1 MTRKD
6 TAKATT
12 KDTKVA
18 APAENPSARSTPEPE
33 QKSAVPSKKAT
44 TAKPPTIKRE
54 VSSIFKSFAKAK
66 PKAPEKDTEDSAQ
79 PSPAGT
85 PAKTAAEDGKIK
97 LLRVLHDV
105 ADYIIDIMGGLSE
118 EEEAGDDDA
127 AMLNEGALDAPV
139 DTAGKSRKE
148 REEELRA
155 MMEVDGT
162 STASCL

>member
-1 MTRKD
+1 MTKKD

-18 APAENPSARSTPEPE
+18 VPTEYPSAKSTPEPE
-33 QKSAVPSKKAT
+33 QKSAVSSKKAT

-66 PKAPEKDTEDSAQ
+66 PKAPEQDTEDSAQ
-79 PSPAGT
+79 PSSAGT
-85 PAKTAAEDGKIK
+85 PAETTAEDGKRK
-97 LLRVLHDV
+97 LLRVLHDI
-105 ADYIIDIMGGLSE
+105 ADFIIDIMGGLSD
-118 EEEAGDDDA
+118 EEAGDDDA

-139 DTAGKSRKE
+139 DPAGKSRKE